1 MNKQKKTFYILA
13 TIALFMLLTYGY
25 FVKQT
30 IFNVVS
36 RQNTVEKIQ
45 SISSELAVLESSYM
59 SLSSSLTIEEAYA
72 MGFDEFKSADTI
84 FVERLV
90 PSVAMR

>member
-1 MNKQKKTFYILA
+1 
-13 TIALFMLLTYGY
+13 LTYGY

-72 MGFDEFKSADTI
+72 MGFDEVKSADTI